1 MKTTNA
7 QRKTNIIKNIEYLM
21 RTRGETKASFSN
33 RTGVTRTTI
42 YKILEGRV
50 NKVQQSTINRI
61 SDFFG
66 VSCEEIEDYDL
77 EKVERLNNTVSFDG
91 NKNPAA
97 IPIIPQSQL
106 LLTRQHK
113 IGQLA
118 VQYPLTYFFGEEANM
133 VAMQIESPI
142 GNAFSPGAL
151 LIIRRPPALMPDT
164 PILCHSPATG
174 FFVDVPDSSSMTDR
188 KRPEDAV
195 LLGYII
201 EERI

>member
-42 YKILEGRV
+42 YKILDGKV
-50 NKVQQSTINRI
+50 NKVQQSTIHRI

-77 EKVERLNNTVSFDG
+77 EKVEQLNNTLSFDG
-91 NKNPAA
+91 NKNPSA
-97 IPIIPQSQL
+97 IPVIPQSEL
-106 LLTRQHK
+106 LSVMQHR
-113 IGQLA
+113 IGQL
-118 VQYPLTYFFGEEANM
+118 VVTYPLTWFFGDEANM
-133 VAMQIESPI
+133 VAIKLEAPL
-142 GNAFSPGAL
+142 GELFSAGTL
-151 LIIRRPPALMPDT
+151 LIVRRPPALVPDT
-164 PILCHSPATG
+164 PALYHSPDSG
-174 FFVDVPDSSSMTDR
+174 FFVEMPPAAQAGER
-188 KRPEDAV
+188 KRPAAAT

>member
-7 QRKTNIIKNIEYLM
+7 QRKNNIIKNIEYLM

-42 YKILEGRV
+42 YKILDGKV

-77 EKVERLNNTVSFDG
+77 EKVEQLNNTLSFDG

-97 IPIIPQSQL
+97 IPIIPQSAL
-106 LLTRQHK
+106 LSVRQQR
-113 IGQLA
+113 IGQL
-118 VQYPLTYFFGEEANM
+118 VVRYPLTWFFGDEANM
-133 VAMQIESPI
+133 VAVELESPL
-142 GNAFSPGAL
+142 GELFSAGTL
-151 LIIRRPPALMPDT
+151 LIVRRPPALVPDT
-164 PILCHSPATG
+164 PALYHSPQSG
-174 FFVDVPDSSSMTDR
+174 FFVEMPQATEVTDK
-188 KRPEDAV
+188 KRPAEV
-195 LLGYII
+195 TLLGYII

>member
-106 LLTRQHK
+106 LSTRQHK

-133 VAMQIESPI
+133 VAVQIESPI

-151 LIIRRPPALMPDT
+151 LIIRRPPALVPDT

>member
-42 YKILEGRV
+42 YKILDGRV
-50 NKVQQSTINRI
+50 NNVQQSTVNRI

-66 VSCEEIEDYDL
+66 LSCEEIEDYDL
-77 EKVERLNNTVSFDG
+77 EKIEQLNNTLSHEG

-97 IPIIPQSQL
+97 VPIIPQSDL
-106 LLTRQHK
+106 LASQDKK

-118 VQYPLTYFFGEEANM
+118 IQYPLTYFFGEESNIL
-133 VAMQIESPI
+133 AMRVESTI
-142 GNAFSPGAL
+142 SDQFSPNDV
-151 LIIRRPPALMPDT
+151 IIIKRPPALVLNT
-164 PILCHSPATG
+164 PLLCYSPAEG
-174 FFVDVPDSSSMTDR
+174 FIIQPPEGTISFER
-188 KRPEDAV
+188 KRSSNIV

-201 EERI
+201 EERL

>member
-42 YKILEGRV
+42 YKILDGKV
-50 NKVQQSTINRI
+50 NKVQQSTIHRI

-77 EKVERLNNTVSFDG
+77 EKVEQLNNTLSFDG
-91 NKNPAA
+91 NKNPSA
-97 IPIIPQSQL
+97 IPVIPQSEL
-106 LLTRQHK
+106 LSVMQHR
-113 IGQLA
+113 IGQL
-118 VQYPLTYFFGEEANM
+118 VVTYPLTWFFGDEANM
-133 VAMQIESPI
+133 VAIKLEAPLGEI
-142 GNAFSPGAL
+142 FSAGTL
-151 LIIRRPPALMPDT
+151 LIVRRPPALVPDT
-164 PILCHSPATG
+164 PVLYHSPDSG
-174 FFVDVPDSSSMTDR
+174 FFVEMPPAAQAGEG
-188 KRPEDAV
+188 KRPAAAT

>member
-133 VAMQIESPI
+133 VAVQIESPI
-142 GNAFSPGAL
+142 GDAFSPGAL
-151 LIIRRPPALMPDT
+151 LIIRRPPALVPDT

>member
-42 YKILEGRV
+42 YKILDGRV
-50 NKVQQSTINRI
+50 NNVQQSTVNRI

-66 VSCEEIEDYDL
+66 LSCEEIEDYDL
-77 EKVERLNNTVSFDG
+77 EKIEQINNTLSYEG

-97 IPIIPQSQL
+97 IPIIPQSDL
-106 LLTRQHK
+106 LASQDKK
-113 IGQLA
+113 IGQL
-118 VQYPLTYFFGEEANM
+118 VIQYPLTYFFGEESNIL
-133 VAMQIESPI
+133 AMRVESTI
-142 GNAFSPGAL
+142 SDQFSPNDV
-151 LIIRRPPALMPDT
+151 IIIKRPPALVVDT
-164 PILCHSPATG
+164 PLLCYSQAEG
-174 FFVDVPDSSSMTDR
+174 FIIQPSEGSISFER
-188 KRPEDAV
+188 KRSSNIV

-201 EERI
+201 EERL

>member
-77 EKVERLNNTVSFDG
+77 EKVEQLNNTVSFDG

-97 IPIIPQSQL
+97 IPVIPQSQL
-106 LLTRQHK
+106 LSVRQNK

-118 VQYPLTYFFGEEANM
+118 VQYPLTWFFGEEANM
-133 VAMQIESPI
+133 VAVQVESPI
-142 GNAFSPGAL
+142 GDAFHPGAL
-151 LIIRRPPALMPDT
+151 LLLRRPPALMPNT
-164 PILCHSPATG
+164 PILYHAPDVG
-174 FFVDVPDSSSMTDR
+174 FFVDIPNPAAVADKR
-188 KRPEDAV
+188 RPEDTI

>member
-77 EKVERLNNTVSFDG
+77 EKVERLNNTISFDG

-97 IPIIPQSQL
+97 IPVIPQSQL
-106 LLTRQHK
+106 LSVRQHK
-113 IGQLA
+113 IGQLV
-118 VQYPLTYFFGEEANM
+118 VQYPLTWFFAEEANM
-133 VAMQIESPI
+133 VAVKVESPI
-142 GNAFSPGAL
+142 GDIFNPGAL
-151 LIIRRPPALMPDT
+151 LLIRRPPALVPNT
-164 PILCHSPATG
+164 PMLCHSPAAG
-174 FFVDVPDSSSMTDR
+174 FFIETPDSLDIADK
-188 KRPEDAV
+188 KRPEDTI

>member
-77 EKVERLNNTVSFDG
+77 EKVERLNNTVSFEG

-106 LLTRQHK
+106 LLARQHK

-133 VAMQIESPI
+133 VAVQIESPI
-142 GNAFSPGAL
+142 GDAFYPGAL
-151 LIIRRPPALMPDT
+151 LIIKRPPALVPDT

-174 FFVDVPDSSSMTDR
+174 FFVDIPDALDMADR

>member
-106 LLTRQHK
+106 LSVRQHK

-118 VQYPLTYFFGEEANM
+118 VQCPLTWFFGEEANM
-133 VAMQIESPI
+133 VAVKVESQI
-142 GNAFSPGAL
+142 GDAFYPGAL
-151 LIIRRPPALMPDT
+151 LLIRRPPALMPNT
-164 PILCHSPATG
+164 PMLYHSPASG
-174 FFVDVPDSSSMTDR
+174 FFVDIPDAPDAADK
-188 KRPEDAV
+188 KRPEDVV